1 MVHYLKILNDY
12 AEAVLLEDKKFEI
25 RENDR
30 GFQKG
35 DYVRF
40 QTVGKDGL
48 PIRHAIND
56 KRYRITY
63 VLGGWG
69 LKDGYVAFA
78 IEKQTEIRGYN
89 NKTSCRDESTTERL
103 FGINK

>member
-1 MVHYLKILNDY
+1 MGFKTTKLKFRRKNKSVHYLKILNDF

-48 PIRHAIND
+48 PIKHGIND
-56 KRYRITY
+56 KEYRITY
-63 VLGGWG
+63 VLSGWG
-69 LKDGYVAFA
+69 LKNGYVAFGLEEA
-78 IEKQTEIRGYN
+78 
-89 NKTSCRDESTTERL
+89 D
-103 FGINK
+103 

>member
-1 MVHYLKILNDY
+1 MVHNLKILDNF
-12 AEAVLLEDKKFEI
+12 AEAVLMGDKKFEI

-35 DYVRF
+35 DYIRF
-40 QTVGKDGL
+40 QAVGKDGL

-63 VLGGWG
+63 VLNGWG
-69 LKDGYVAFA
+69 LKDGYVAFE
-78 IEKQTEIRGYN
+78 IEKA
-89 NKTSCRDESTTERL
+89 D
-103 FGINK
+103 